1 LQVGYYP
8 AQISRFFFLKYLIQ
22 RIKLTNLEV
31 TLACLATI
39 DKEKLMKFIDQ
50 IDLRGKRVLFRFDF
64 NVPLDSSQN
73 ITDDIRIRAILPSLN
88 YALDESARV
97 IIISHLGRPKGKLIP
112 EMSLAPVAKRLSRLL
127 GKEVLMA
134 GDCVGPDAEKMLQK
148 LEPGNVMMLENL
160 RFHKEEEAND
170 NEFAKKLAAFADV
183 YIDDAFGNAHR
194 AHASNVGIT
203 KYVKVCGAGFLM
215 KKELNYFQKKLEKP
229 ARPFVA
235 IIGGSKVSDKL
246 STLIN
251 LIKRVD
257 KMIIGGGMAFTFLK
271 AQGIETGK
279 SLVEDHLIPQ
289 AREILE
295 QAQKLGVKLYLP
307 LDCVV
312 AQSKTAEA
320 VTKIVPVQE
329 IFPNW
334 MGLDIGPATIT
345 LFREVLSNA
354 KTIVWNGPMGVFEID
369 AFNRGTS
376 AMVHAVA
383 GSHALTIVGGGDT
396 DVAVQQAG
404 ESDNITYISTGGGA
418 SLELLEGKIL
428 PAIEALEKCA

>member
-1 LQVGYYP
+1 
-8 AQISRFFFLKYLIQ
+8 
-22 RIKLTNLEV
+22 
-31 TLACLATI
+31 
-39 DKEKLMKFIDQ
+39 MKFINQ
-50 IDLRGKRVLFRFDF
+50 IDLGGKRVMFRFDF

-73 ITDDIRIRAILPSLN
+73 ITDDNRIRAALPSLN
-88 YALDESARV
+88 YALDEGARV
-97 IIISHLGRPKGKLIP
+97 IIISHLGRPKGKVVP

-127 GKEVLMA
+127 GKQVLMA
-134 GDCVGPDAEKMLQK
+134 QDCIGPDAEKMLRE
-148 LEPGNVMMLENL
+148 LEPGCVVMLENL

-170 NEFAKKLAAFADV
+170 DEFAGKLAAFADV

-215 KKELNYFQKKLEKP
+215 KKEVNYFQKQLEKP
-229 ARPFVA
+229 SRPFVA

-271 AQGIETGK
+271 AQGIEIGK

-329 IFPNW
+329 IFPDW

-354 KTIVWNGPMGVFEID
+354 KTILWNGPMGVFEID

-376 AMVHAVA
+376 AMVHALA

-428 PAIEALEKCA
+428 PAIQALENCA